1 MYIGAFN
8 ILIYRTCCC
17 HGSHEIDL
25 SYRQFLINV
34 TNVHEISIS
43 LYQQIFFELKRRIYI
58 KVA

>member
-8 ILIYRTCCC
+8 ILLYRTCC

-25 SYRQFLINV
+25 SYRQFLIIV
-34 TNVHEISIS
+34 TNVQEISIS